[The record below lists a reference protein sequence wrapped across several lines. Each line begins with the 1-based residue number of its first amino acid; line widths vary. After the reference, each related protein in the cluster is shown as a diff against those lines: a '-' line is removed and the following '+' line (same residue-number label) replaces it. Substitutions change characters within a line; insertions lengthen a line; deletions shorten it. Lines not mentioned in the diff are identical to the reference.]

1 MTAGPP
7 DRHSRPLPRLLL
19 AALLGAAIVFVGAAA
34 FLTLELREGPRGVAR
49 SLLGSAIGGPFDL
62 VDQDGN
68 RVSDRDLRG
77 RWLIVYFGYTH
88 CPDACPT
95 ALNNIALAVQR
106 LGGPLRAAIRPV
118 FITIDPARDTPRVM
132 KDYVASFD
140 APILALTGTAAQVA
154 RAAKA
159 YRVYYAERAEPGGD
173 YSLDHTSVIYLVD
186 PKGRFAG
193 SLDGAAAP
201 GPLAE
206 RLKQLI
212 GED

>member
-1 MTAGPP
+1 MTTGPLDP
-7 DRHSRPLPRLLL
+7 HSRPFPRLLL

-106 LGGPLRAAIRPV
+106 LGGPLRTAIRPV

-132 KDYVASFD
+132 KDYVAAFD

-154 RAAKA
+154 QAAKA
-159 YRVYYAERAEPGGD
+159 YRVYYAQHAEPGGN
-173 YSLDHTSVIYLVD
+173 YSLDHTSVIYVID
-186 PKGRFAG
+186 PKGRFAP
-193 SLDGAAAP
+193 SLASDVMPAQM
-201 GPLAE
+201 AE
-206 RLKQLI
+206 RLKQLL
-212 GED
+212 GQD